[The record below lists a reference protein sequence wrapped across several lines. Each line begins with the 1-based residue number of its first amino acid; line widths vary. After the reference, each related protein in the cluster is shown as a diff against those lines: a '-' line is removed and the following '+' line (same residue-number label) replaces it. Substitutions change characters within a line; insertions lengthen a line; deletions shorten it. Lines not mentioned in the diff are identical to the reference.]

1 MIKTA
6 EHHNDYFCLLWVCR
20 CRSSIKNWHIL
31 GPCGIALDVTIFF
44 HKLQDKKYLT
54 LLIRDNTA
62 DAPRLCF
69 SLARWPLV
77 PNFCSWV
84 TRKSLFVCFFNT
96 NHMLANLDFTGS
108 EHWGHYNFP
117 QRVQPCALFRAK
129 RKRKSVFKWLQLV
142 KNKSLL

>member
-1 MIKTA
+1 MMIISAYCGSVGVGLRQKTGTFLA
-6 EHHNDYFCLLWVCR
+6 HVALPLMLPF
-20 CRSSIKNWHIL
+20 SSINCK
-31 GPCGIALDVTIFF
+31 T
-44 HKLQDKKYLT
+44 KKYLT

-69 SLARWPLV
+69 SLARWALV